1 MRSCLQEVDMSD
13 NSNESQDLSRQ
24 QSIIDSLA
32 RETETPA
39 DVVRSIYVVEHSKLE
54 RVARIKTFVPVLAS
68 RRVKRLLSDA
78 RDADD
83 ASGIH

>member
-1 MRSCLQEVDMSD
+1 MNDS
-13 NSNESQDLSRQ
+13 SNEQAELSRQ
-24 QSIIDSLA
+24 QSIIESLA

-39 DVVRSIYVVEHSKLE
+39 DIVESIYVIEHSKLE

-68 RRVKRLLSDA
+68 RRVKRLLSDV

-83 ASGIH
+83 PSGVH

>member
-1 MRSCLQEVDMSD
+1 MSD
-13 NSNESQDLSRQ
+13 NSNELQELSRQ

-39 DVVRSIYVVEHSKLE
+39 DIVKDIYVVEHSKLE

-68 RRVKRLLSDA
+68 RRVKRLLSHV
-78 RDADD
+78 RDSDD
-83 ASGIH
+83 GVH